1 MGKESKVKSKGS
13 KKGLQ
18 VSDVWSVHG
27 KLWYSENIIDKI
39 IKLCKKTKKACETT
53 PVKNLLADDILKILD
68 YKDGKGD

>member
-13 KKGLQ
+13 KKGFQ
-18 VSDVWSVHG
+18 VSGDIWSVHG

-39 IKLCKKTKKACETT
+39 IKLCETT

-68 YKDGKGD
+68 YNN